1 MKRVPHLLV
10 MGAGSVGCY
19 LGACL
24 QMAGARVD
32 FIGRP
37 RALQTFRTHGL
48 RLTDR
53 DGRDQFLAPA
63 MLHLYEQIPADCSP
77 DLVLL
82 CVKSRATET
91 AARELSRHLPSGTP
105 VLSLQNGLN
114 NAALAAAVAPGLR
127 WLAGM
132 VPFNIAEVGPGSFHR
147 GTDGQLAA
155 EDHARLRA
163 CGDLFAKAGLPL
175 ALHADLRPVQR
186 GKLLLNL
193 NNPVNA
199 LSGLPLRA
207 QLLHAGYR
215 RQFAGLMR
223 EALELMRLAGSEPA
237 AMTPLPWSLLIRV
250 LCLPTPLFRLVAGRL
265 LRIDPKARSSM
276 ADDLAA
282 GRPTEID
289 VLCGE
294 IVRLAGSLG
303 RSAPLNEAMVARIQA
318 LGTPLPTAAE

>member
-1 MKRVPHLLV
+1 MRRAPHILV

-24 QMAGARVD
+24 QIAGAQVD
-32 FIGRP
+32 FVGRP
-37 RALQTFRTHGL
+37 RLLQTFQTHGL

-53 DGRDQFLAPA
+53 DSRDQFLSPA
-63 MLHLYEQIPADCSP
+63 LLQLYDRIPAGCRP

-82 CVKSRATET
+82 CVKSRATEA
-91 AARELSRHLPSGTP
+91 AARELNCHLPSGTP

-114 NAALAAAVAPGLR
+114 NATLAAAVAPGLT

-132 VPFNIAEVGPGSFHR
+132 VPFNIAEIGPGHFHR
-147 GTDGQLAA
+147 GSDGQLAA
-155 EDHARLRA
+155 EDHARLRVCA
-163 CGDLFAKAGLPL
+163 DLFAQAGLPL
-175 ALHADLRPVQR
+175 ALHADLRAVQQ

-207 QLLHAGYR
+207 QLLHAGHR
-215 RQFAGLMR
+215 RQFAALMR
-223 EALELMRLAGSEPA
+223 EALELMRLDGTEPA
-237 AMTPLPWSLLIRV
+237 PITPLPWNLLIRV
-250 LCLPTPLFRLVAGRL
+250 LCLPTPLFRLVASRM

-276 ADDLAA
+276 ADDLAT

-289 VLCGE
+289 VLSGE
-294 IVRLAGSLG
+294 IVRLAKRLG
-303 RSAPLNEAMVARIQA
+303 RHAPLNEAMVARIQA
-318 LGTPLPTAAE
+318 LSTTPPTATP